1 MFSPA
6 FCVHIR
12 DNEITRTLQLD
23 SRACVLLDGA
33 VKCRCFNAGIAMRDL
48 ALHAPRCLLL
58 TSGTLSPLDSFA
70 FELQTPFPIRLE
82 NPHIIGAQQVC
93 A

>member
-1 MFSPA
+1 MCFPA
-6 FCVHIR
+6 PQTH
-12 DNEITRTLQLD
+12 
-23 SRACVLLDGA
+23 
-33 VKCRCFNAGIAMRDL
+33 RCFNAGIAMRDL

-82 NPHIIGAQQVC
+82 NPHIIGAQQVSVC
-93 A
+93 CFAHCHR